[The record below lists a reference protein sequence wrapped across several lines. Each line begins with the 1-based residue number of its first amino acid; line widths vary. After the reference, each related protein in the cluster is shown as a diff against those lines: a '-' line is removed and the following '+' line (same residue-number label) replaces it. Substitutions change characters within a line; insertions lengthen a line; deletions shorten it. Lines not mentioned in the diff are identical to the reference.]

1 MSKKKKKKK
10 LIYFL
15 NIKKKKKKK
24 KTMNKISVLPRLKIK
39 LSIFEE
45 IIFLWLTSRFIKM

>member
-1 MSKKKKKKK
+1 MSK
-10 LIYFL
+10 
-15 NIKKKKKKK
+15 KKKKKKK

>member
-1 MSKKKKKKK
+1 MLKKKKKK
-10 LIYFL
+10 LIYFC
-15 NIKKKKKKK
+15 NIKKKKK